1 MWPGVLAGL
10 IFLVACADRRP
21 LALLPLEAQGVSP
34 DVVSAVEGALERAL
48 GSRRAVKGPGAVR
61 RELGPACGAKDCT
74 EETARALHVAEVVSG
89 NIALRG
95 GVYRLSLAMKDAR
108 GHYLTREI
116 EGPSAEDLLRILAGA
131 DPFQNQKS
139 L

>member
-1 MWPGVLAGL
+1 MLGLLAAL
-10 IFLVACADRRP
+10 FLLAACADRRP

-34 DVVSAVEGALERAL
+34 DVTAAVEGALEGAL
-48 GSRRAVKGPGAVR
+48 CSRRAVKGPGAVR

-89 NIALRG
+89 NLTLRG

-108 GHYLTREI
+108 GQYLTREI
-116 EGPSAEDLLRILAGA
+116 EGPSPEALLKTLGHS
-131 DPFQNQKS
+131 DPFQNEKGP
-139 L
+139 